1 MLLTYASDDGVERL
15 ILAWS
20 VPDRA
25 YFLLAHLTEVEA
37 ISIAN
42 SIQ

>member
-1 MLLTYASDDGVERL
+1 LT
-15 ILAWS
+15 LAWS

-25 YFLLAHLTEVEA
+25 YFLSAHYLTEVEV